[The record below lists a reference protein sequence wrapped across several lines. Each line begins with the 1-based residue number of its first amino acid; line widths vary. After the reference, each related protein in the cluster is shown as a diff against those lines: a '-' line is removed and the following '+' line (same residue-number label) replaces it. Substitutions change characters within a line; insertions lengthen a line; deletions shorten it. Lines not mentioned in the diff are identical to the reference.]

1 MIRPKQVLKAQ
12 ASHMKKL
19 SMVST
24 PVTTNAVCCQ
34 ECTCKFMCPMVSE
47 EEKTRACF
55 TDGSQGY
62 AITTQKLA
70 AAVLQLFLGQP

>member
-1 MIRPKQVLKAQ
+1 
-12 ASHMKKL
+12 
-19 SMVST
+19 
-24 PVTTNAVCCQ
+24 
-34 ECTCKFMCPMVSE
+34 MCPMVSE